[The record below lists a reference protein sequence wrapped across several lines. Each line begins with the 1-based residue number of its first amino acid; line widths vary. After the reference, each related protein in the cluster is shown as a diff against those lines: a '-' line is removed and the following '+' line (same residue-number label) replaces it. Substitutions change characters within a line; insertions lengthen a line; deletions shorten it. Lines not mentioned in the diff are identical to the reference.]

1 MTEILRRIGVED
13 VTIVPEQENPDGH
26 FPTCPLPEPGVPGG
40 PAKRAGAVARR
51 VQPDLLVA
59 TDPDCDRVGIAVRD
73 AGSGEYRLLSGNE
86 VGVLL
91 LDFIAKNRLAQG
103 TMPRDPVTIKTI
115 VSTDLADLVA
125 QEYGVQMIGVLTGFK
140 YIGDQI
146 ALLEAKG
153 AARPVYFRL

>member
-1 MTEILRRIGVED
+1 MNTG
-13 VTIVPEQENPDGH
+13 
-26 FPTCPLPEPGVPGG
+26 CS
-40 PAKRAGAVARR
+40 AAMKWA
-51 VQPDLLVA
+51 
-59 TDPDCDRVGIAVRD
+59 
-73 AGSGEYRLLSGNE
+73 
-86 VGVLL
+86 VLL

-153 AARPVYFRL
+153 QQDRYIFGFEESYGYLAGSYVRDKDAVNASMLICEMAVYYKRQGLTLLDAMQAIYEKHGYFLNALLNFNL